1 MIKNIYKIKL
11 TTFSFSILLLVMFL
25 LFQTALG
32 ATDNNQSSKYE
43 GTWEQVGYGRVVE
56 IKGEKVKFYDNSNVS
71 CVFVEEEKLSNI
83 GNVVKAAKNSI
94 IIKSGINN
102 LEFKRIKKLP
112 NLCSQN
118 ADKKNDPLF
127 NFDSLWHTFNEQYA
141 YFKTRNIDWDAYYK
155 KYRSRLSS
163 NSTEVELYEVIKEML
178 DSMKDGHI
186 NFKAPAKV
194 RKAYAEKN
202 KSTAKKE
209 MSDVERI
216 LTSQKLTEAIAKK
229 YAKNIKTYNS
239 GVLRWGMIE
248 GDVAYLQIN
257 FMFLMTKQKSIPDEV
272 PFIEFIQKYFQII
285 EENPGQVFAEAIGAS
300 KAIKTVLKD
309 TKNAKAFIIDI
320 RFNPGGTDSVPLAFL
335 SHFTN
340 SRKKVFTK
348 KARLKNG
355 FTKPQ
360 EIFVNPATPQFIGN
374 VYLLTSH
381 QSASGAEIMSISTNV
396 FPNIKRIGSNTQGI
410 FSDVLEKKLP
420 NGWKYSL
427 SNEVYQ
433 DLKGV
438 DYENKGIPPHYEI
451 KYPKEPEAFFEQV
464 SNELK
469 DGDKAIEKALNL
481 IRGKTSAKKITK
493 DKESTKDQKS
503 NAEIAGKWTMTAEVQ
518 GQEFALTLDLKQNG
532 STFTGTIKTPYGN
545 GTIDNGKL
553 SGNELSA
560 KVNITAAGQ
569 DLALDMRGKVTDEV
583 MTGTLDGDGIPNV
596 NFFATKT
603 KAKQITISNYSGIWK
618 LDITQSKLHERSR
631 LESAVMTV
639 SQTKTDITI
648 KKKTKLKSQ
657 QLGSINLTSK
667 DKVGE
672 KCKLNGTEVNR
683 DVESDFASG
692 TVTTICKLNDSGK
705 LIVSKTALITIPQ
718 RDAITTVVNDIWTL
732 SKDGKTLTIESKSEA
747 NSRTVETTMV
757 FTKH

>member
-1 MIKNIYKIKL
+1 MTI
-11 TTFSFSILLLVMFL
+11 FSFPILLVLVL
-25 LFQTALG
+25 SQHVLG
-32 ATDNNQSSKYE
+32 APEDRALKVQGVWK
-43 GTWEQVGYGRVVE
+43 QVGYGRVLE
-56 IKGEKVKFYDNSNVS
+56 IKENTIKMYDLSKVS
-71 CVFVEEEKLSNI
+71 CVFTNKEELSNI
-83 GNVVKAAKNSI
+83 GKVTKATENTVI
-94 IIKSGINN
+94 IRSGINDM
-102 LEFKRIKKLP
+102 EFKRIAKLP
-112 NLCSQN
+112 ELCSKN
-118 ADKKNDPLF
+118 ANKKNDPLF
-127 NFDSLWHTFNEQYA
+127 NFDSLWHTFNEHYA
-141 YFKTRNIDWDAYYK
+141 YFKTRNIDWDDYYK

-163 NSTEVELYEVIKEML
+163 KSTKLEFYEVVKEML
-178 DSMKDGHI
+178 DSINDGHI
-186 NFKAPAKV
+186 NFQAPRV
-194 RKAYAEKN
+194 IRKAYSEKKKK
-202 KSTAKKE
+202 KSKAAPSDISQILAQQKITA
-209 MSDVERI
+209 
-216 LTSQKLTEAIAKK
+216 AIAER
-229 YAKNIKTYNS
+229 YAKNLKTYNS

-248 GDVAYLQIN
+248 GDIAYLQIN
-257 FMFLMTKQKSIPDEV
+257 FMFLMSKQNIPENASFV
-272 PFIEFIQKYFQII
+272 EFIQKYMQIV
-285 EENPGQVFAEAIGAS
+285 EENDEQENDEVKGAINAM
-300 KAIKTVLKD
+300 KTILND
-309 TKNAKAFIIDI
+309 TKDANAFIIDI
-320 RFNPGGTDSVPLAFL
+320 RFNPGGTDTVPLAFL

-340 SRKKVFTK
+340 TRKKAFTK
-348 KARLKNG
+348 KARLGNG
-355 FTKPQ
+355 FAKTQ
-360 EIFVNPATPQFIGN
+360 EVFIDPINSSFKGN

-381 QSASGAEIMSISTNV
+381 LSSSAAEIMSISTIE
-396 FPNIKRIGSNTQGI
+396 FPNIKRIGSNTGGI
-410 FSDVLEKKLP
+410 FSDILEKQLP
-420 NGWKYSL
+420 NGWEYSL